1 MNRKRIL
8 LADDHRE
15 FLVSISKI
23 LSEQYEIA
31 GTVRDG
37 AALVSAAQSTRPD
50 LIVSDLS
57 MPVMNG
63 LHAAA
68 KILEAGLSI
77 PIILLT
83 VESSPSYARKALS
96 IGAMGYVLKTY
107 ASEQLPIAVAEVLA
121 GRKYVSPQIPL
132 LISA

>member
-1 MNRKRIL
+1 VNRKRIL
-8 LADDHRE
+8 LADDHDE
-15 FLVSISKI
+15 FLISINKI
-23 LSEQYEIA
+23 LSERYDIA
-31 GTVRDG
+31 GAVRDG
-37 AALVSAAQSTRPD
+37 VALVSAAQSTMPD

-63 LHAAA
+63 LQAAA
-68 KILEAGLSI
+68 KILEAGLTI

-121 GRKYVSPQIPL
+121 GRQYISPQIVL
-132 LISA
+132 HTGQ